1 MVALRLEALGA
12 QYGRHRVFTDITTGD
27 IAGGILTAVIGPNAA
42 GKSTLFKRI
51 AGLLKGEGVV
61 HLSGEESLR
70 PICYMPQD
78 TGANAVLTVYES
90 VLLASKQGSGWKVAD
105 NELLEIDRILAS
117 LRIADLAFRDLGE
130 LSGGQR
136 QLVAIAQAL
145 VRKPEV
151 LLMDEPTS
159 ALDLFRQ
166 IEVLQFMRELAEESG
181 IAVLI
186 ALHDLNHAMRY
197 CDHALVVADGR
208 LVASGA
214 TAEVITPTLLRDVY
228 RVDAR
233 IEACTQG
240 RPLVIVD
247 AALALRQTG
256 RSAEAHVATGL
267 VVDRQDQIGDCRAED
282 RECQTVG
289 GQYEEGGGE
298 DCEVDAELEVAGA
311 QACLLLQIHCENI
324 DAAETGAVAEEH

>member
-1 MVALRLEALGA
+1 MVALKLNDVGA
-12 QYGRHRVFTDITTGD
+12 RYGRATVFEDISTDWLK
-27 IAGGILTAVIGPNAA
+27 GGALTALIGPNAA

-51 AGLLKGEGVV
+51 AGLLKGDGVV
-61 HLSGEESLR
+61 EVEDVREGFR

-90 VLLASKQGSGWKVAD
+90 VLLAAKQGSGWRVAEGD
-105 NELLEIDRILAS
+105 LGEIDRLLAALHIS
-117 LRIADLAFRDLGE
+117 DLAFRDLGA

-166 IEVLQFMRELAEESG
+166 IEVLDFMRRLAVSEG

-186 ALHDLNHAMRY
+186 ALHDLNHALRY
-197 CDHALVVADGR
+197 CSQTMVIADGR
-208 LVASGA
+208 LLDSGP
-214 TAEVITPTLLRDVY
+214 TLDVITPSMLQRVY

-233 IEACTQG
+233 VEKCSQG
-240 RPLVIVD
+240 RSMVIVD
-247 AALALRQTG
+247 GTAP
-256 RSAEAHVATGL
+256 
-267 VVDRQDQIGDCRAED
+267 
-282 RECQTVG
+282 
-289 GQYEEGGGE
+289 
-298 DCEVDAELEVAGA
+298 
-311 QACLLLQIHCENI
+311 
-324 DAAETGAVAEEH
+324 

>member
-1 MVALRLEALGA
+1 MVALKLDEVGA
-12 QYGRHRVFTDITTGD
+12 RYGRSTVFADISTDWLR
-27 IAGGILTAVIGPNAA
+27 GGELTALIGPNAA

-61 HLSGEESLR
+61 QVEEVREGHR

-90 VLLASKQGSGWKVAD
+90 ILLAAKQGTGWRVAEQD
-105 NELLEIDRILAS
+105 LSDIDRLLAALHIS
-117 LRIADLAFRDLGE
+117 DLGFRDLGA

-166 IEVLQFMRELAEESG
+166 IEVLEFMKRIAATDG
-181 IAVLI
+181 MAVLI
-186 ALHDLNHAMRY
+186 ALHDLNHALRY
-197 CDHALVVADGR
+197 CSNTMVIAGGR
-208 LVASGA
+208 MLASGP
-214 TAEVITPTLLRDVY
+214 TLEVITPAMLRDVY

-233 IEACTQG
+233 IENCTQG

-247 AALALRQTG
+247 GTA
-256 RSAEAHVATGL
+256 
-267 VVDRQDQIGDCRAED
+267 
-282 RECQTVG
+282 
-289 GQYEEGGGE
+289 
-298 DCEVDAELEVAGA
+298 
-311 QACLLLQIHCENI
+311 
-324 DAAETGAVAEEH
+324 

>member
-1 MVALRLEALGA
+1 MVALTLDGIGA
-12 QYGRHRVFTDITTGD
+12 RYGRATVFSDITTGP
-27 IAGGILTAVIGPNAA
+27 IEGGALTAVIGPNAA

-61 HLSGEESLR
+61 HVDGADAAAR

-90 VLLASKQGSGWKVAD
+90 VLLAAKQGASWRVAED
-105 NELLEIDRILAS
+105 ELREIDEILAS
-117 LRIADLAFRDLGE
+117 LSISDLAFRDLGA

-145 VRKPEV
+145 VRKPKI

-159 ALDLFRQ
+159 ALDLYRQ
-166 IEVLQFMRELAEESG
+166 IEVLDYMRRLAKKSG

-197 CDHALVVADGR
+197 CDHAMV
-208 LVASGA
+208 VASGRLIA
-214 TAEVITPTLLRDVY
+214 NGPTLDVITPAMLGEVY
-228 RVDAR
+228 KVDAR
-233 IEACTQG
+233 IETCTLG

-247 AALALRQTG
+247 
-256 RSAEAHVATGL
+256 
-267 VVDRQDQIGDCRAED
+267 
-282 RECQTVG
+282 
-289 GQYEEGGGE
+289 
-298 DCEVDAELEVAGA
+298 GA
-311 QACLLLQIHCENI
+311 R
-324 DAAETGAVAEEH
+324 

>member
-1 MVALRLEALGA
+1 MVALRLEAVGA
-12 QYGRHRVFTDITTGD
+12 HYGRHRVFSDITTGD
-27 IAGGILTAVIGPNAA
+27 IAGGALTAVIGPNAA

-105 NELLEIDRILAS
+105 GELVEIDRILAS
-117 LRIADLAFRDLGE
+117 LRISDLAFRDLGE

-166 IEVLQFMRELAEESG
+166 IEVLQFMRELAGQSG
-181 IAVLI
+181 IAILI

-197 CDHALVVADGR
+197 CEHALVVADGR

-214 TAEVITPTLLRDVY
+214 TADVITPSLLRDVY

-247 AALALRQTG
+247 AALA
-256 RSAEAHVATGL
+256 
-267 VVDRQDQIGDCRAED
+267 
-282 RECQTVG
+282 
-289 GQYEEGGGE
+289 
-298 DCEVDAELEVAGA
+298 
-311 QACLLLQIHCENI
+311 
-324 DAAETGAVAEEH
+324 